1 MNDGLLEKAI
11 LDNLSIGIVVLDKKG
26 EVLNLNTEACQLLGI
41 NHELVKTYFEEILND
56 KFIFENG
63 ISVKFFDKILK
74 QIETN
79 GESISR
85 YRTSDNKYISV
96 KYRKIEFRGEE
107 LSYIVSEIKDITKYV
122 NRRKELTDRIEKYS
136 NLVIELKARNKV
148 VKELKNRER
157 FYKNQLKTIIDN
169 IDNGIV
175 LVDNNSEVI
184 FLNEKL
190 RDMFEVKNL
199 KNISK
204 LYDKFIFSNTKGE
217 TICIRTFIEEYIKR
231 YIEVKNMVF
240 IKESRLTGEKKY
252 LEINTTPVLDK
263 EVDVFYTIVL
273 LKDITFLKKHEKEI
287 EEKNNFI
294 KGVINNLDVP
304 IGVIDYPSLYVKL
317 GNKAFEEIMTL
328 TKRDIN
334 NKILDNYLL
343 DGNDDKTREGMKNII
358 NYCIN
363 EKKELKN
370 LEYRFKNK
378 NGEERVHKVTY
389 KPLINSENE
398 IVNIQVCGFDITEEL
413 NHLDELEKINM
424 IKDEF
429 YTFTSHEL
437 RAPLNI
443 ICSSI
448 QLILSIYKDEI
459 SENIEKILNKMY
471 QNCSRL
477 LKITNNILDLSKAE
491 SGFLEVRN
499 SNFDIINITEDIMQ
513 ASVDYAK
520 SKGIELIFNTDV
532 EEFTV
537 FLDKDKYEKV
547 ILNLLS
553 NAIKFTPSGKSIF
566 VSVFINEEE
575 IIISVKDEGIGIPE
589 NKINVI
595 FDKFAQV
602 NNMLQK
608 SSEGTGLGLALVKKF
623 IDMMNG
629 KIVLISE
636 EGKGSEFNII
646 FNKNLIISNGYNDE
660 DKCFESVKDKV
671 RLEFSDI

>member
-26 EVLNLNTEACQLLGI
+26 EVLNLNTEARQLLGI

-63 ISVKFFDKILK
+63 ISVKFFDEILK
-74 QIETN
+74 QIETD

-85 YRTSDNKYISV
+85 YRASNNKYISV
-96 KYRKIEFRGEE
+96 KYRKVEFKGEE
-107 LSYIVSEIKDITKYV
+107 FSYIVSEIKDITKYV

>member
-11 LDNLSIGIVVLDKKG
+11 LDNLSIGIVVLDIKG
-26 EVLNLNTEACQLLGI
+26 EILNLNTKARQLLGI
-41 NHELVKTYFEEILND
+41 NHELVQTYFKEILND
-56 KFIFENG
+56 NFICENG
-63 ISVKFFDKILK
+63 INIKLFGEILE
-74 QIETN
+74 QIQID

-96 KYRKIEFRGEE
+96 KYRKIEFREE
-107 LSYIVSEIKDITKYV
+107 KLSYIVSEIRDITKYV
-122 NRRKELTDRIEKYS
+122 NRKEEFTDRIEKYS
-136 NLVIELKARNKV
+136 NLVIELKARNNV

-175 LVDNNSEVI
+175 LVDNNSEAI
-184 FLNEKL
+184 FLNQKL
-190 RDMFEVKNL
+190 REMFDVKNL

-204 LYDKFIFSNTKGE
+204 LQNKFIFSNTKGE
-217 TICIRTFIEEYIKR
+217 TICIKRFIEEYIKR
-231 YIEVKNMVF
+231 CIEVKNMVF
-240 IKESRLTGEKKY
+240 IKENRVTGEKKY

-294 KGVINNLDVP
+294 KEVVNNLDVP

-317 GNKAFEEIMTL
+317 GNRAFEEIVSL
-328 TKRDIN
+328 NKIDRN
-334 NKILDNYLL
+334 NKIIDNYLL
-343 DGNDDKTREGMKNII
+343 DGNDDETKEQIKNII
-358 NYCIN
+358 KYCTT
-363 EKKELKN
+363 EKKDLKN

-459 SENIEKILNKMY
+459 SGNIENILNKMY

-491 SGFLEVRN
+491 SGFLEIRN

-520 SKGIELIFNTDV
+520 SKGIELIFNTDA
-532 EEFTV
+532 EEFPV

-566 VSVFINEEE
+566 VSVFINKEEVM
-575 IIISVKDEGIGIPE
+575 ISVKDEGIGIPE

-636 EGKGSEFNII
+636 EGKGSEFKII
-646 FNKNLIISNGYNDE
+646 FNKNSIISNGYNDE

>member
-1 MNDGLLEKAI
+1 MKDESLEKAI
-11 LDNLSIGIVVLDKKG
+11 LDNLSIGIVVLDMKG
-26 EVLNLNTEACQLLGI
+26 EILNLNAKARELLGI
-41 NHELVKTYFEEILND
+41 NQEIVQICFKEILND
-56 KFIFENG
+56 NFILEDG
-63 ISVKFFDKILK
+63 ISVKFFDKILG
-74 QIETN
+74 QIETE

-85 YRTSDNKYISV
+85 YRTRQNKYISV
-96 KYRKIEFRGEE
+96 KYKKIECKEE
-107 LSYIVSEIKDITKYV
+107 KLSYIVSEIKDTTKYV
-122 NRRKELTDRIEKYS
+122 RKKEEFNDKIEKYS

-169 IDNGIV
+169 IDDGIV
-175 LVDNNSEVI
+175 LINNNSEAI
-184 FLNEKL
+184 FLNKKL
-190 RDMFEVKNL
+190 REMFEVKSL

-204 LYDKFIFSNTKGE
+204 LHDKFIFSNINGK
-217 TICIRTFIEEYIKR
+217 TICIKSFIEKYIKK
-231 YIEVKNMVF
+231 YIEIKNIIF
-240 IKESRLTGEKKY
+240 IKEDKLTGEKKY
-252 LEINTTPVLDK
+252 LEINTTPVFDK
-263 EVDVFYTIVL
+263 DIDVFYTIVL
-273 LKDITFLKKHEKEI
+273 LKDITFLKRHEKEI

-294 KGVINNLDVP
+294 KGIINNLDIP
-304 IGVIDYPSLYVKL
+304 IGVIDYPSLYVKI
-317 GNKAFEEIMTL
+317 GNRAFEEVMSL
-328 TKRDIN
+328 TKIDEN
-334 NKILDNYLL
+334 SKIVDNYLL
-343 DGNDDKTREGMKNII
+343 DGYNEETKQRMSNII
-358 NYCIN
+358 NYCST
-363 EKKELKN
+363 EKRELKN

-378 NGEERVHKVTY
+378 NGEERVHKVIY
-389 KPLINSENE
+389 KPLMNSDDEV
-398 IVNIQVCGFDITEEL
+398 VNIQVCGVDITEEL
-413 NHLDELEKINM
+413 NHLYELEKINM

-448 QLILSIYKDEI
+448 QLILSVYKDEI
-459 SENIEKILNKMY
+459 SGNIENILNKMY

-499 SNFDIINITEDIMQ
+499 SNFDIVNITEDIML

-532 EEFTV
+532 EEFPV

-553 NAIKFTPSGKSIF
+553 NAIKFTPAEKNIF
-566 VSVFINEEE
+566 VSVFIKEEE
-575 IIISVKDEGIGIPE
+575 VMISVKDEGIGIPE
-589 NKINVI
+589 DKINVI

-623 IDMMNG
+623 IDMMSG

-646 FNKNLIISNGYNDE
+646 FNKNAILSKGDNDE